1 MFGPVRNHSK
11 GNRMNTLW
19 KIDPAHS
26 EVQFKVKHLMI
37 TTVTGY
43 FRTFDLTVETEDED
57 FTKAKRLEF
66 TADASSIDTNSE
78 QRDTHLKSGDF
89 FDVEKFGQITFKGKA
104 LERSSGDNFKLA
116 GDLTIR
122 GITKQVTVNVR
133 YAGIVVDPYGQT
145 KAGFE
150 VDGKISRKEFGLVW
164 NAMTEAGQVVVSDD
178 IRVLCEIQL
187 IRQTNATVDNLHSQT
202 ESAYT

>member
-1 MFGPVRNHSK
+1 MT
-11 GNRMNTLW
+11 TLW
-19 KIDPAHS
+19 KLDPAHS

-43 FRTFDLTVETEDED
+43 FRQFDLIVETEDED
-57 FTKAKRLEF
+57 FTQAKRIEF
-66 TADASSIDTNSE
+66 TAEARSIDTNSE
-78 QRDTHLKSGDF
+78 QRDTHLRSADF
-89 FDVEKFGQITFKGKA
+89 FDVEKFGQIRFSGRV
-104 LERSSGDNFKLA
+104 LERKGEDYSLT

-122 GITKQVTVNVR
+122 GITKPVTVDVHF
-133 YAGIVVDPYGQT
+133 AGMVVDPYGQR

-150 VDGKISRKEFGLVW
+150 VEGKISRKEFGLVW
-164 NAMTEAGQVVVSDD
+164 NAMTEAGQVVVGDD

-187 IRQTNATVDNLHSQT
+187 IKQTHAAADNLHSRT

>member
-1 MFGPVRNHSK
+1 
-11 GNRMNTLW
+11 MNTIW

-26 EVQFKVKHLMI
+26 EIQFKVRHLMI

-43 FRTFDLTVETEDED
+43 FRRFDLTVETEDED
-57 FTKAKRLEF
+57 FTKAKRIEF
-66 TADASSIDTNSE
+66 TADAGSIDTNSE
-78 QRDTHLKSGDF
+78 HRDTHLRSADF
-89 FDVEKFGQITFKGKA
+89 FDADKFGQIRFTGKA
-104 LERSSGDNFKLA
+104 LERKGDDYNLA

-122 GITKQVTVNVR
+122 GITKPVTVNVHFG
-133 YAGIVVDPYGQT
+133 GIVIDPYGQT

-150 VDGKISRKEFGLVW
+150 IDGKISRKEFGLVW
-164 NAMTEAGQVVVSDD
+164 NAMTEAGQVVVGDD

-187 IRQTNATVDNLHSQT
+187 IKQVNATADNMHSRA